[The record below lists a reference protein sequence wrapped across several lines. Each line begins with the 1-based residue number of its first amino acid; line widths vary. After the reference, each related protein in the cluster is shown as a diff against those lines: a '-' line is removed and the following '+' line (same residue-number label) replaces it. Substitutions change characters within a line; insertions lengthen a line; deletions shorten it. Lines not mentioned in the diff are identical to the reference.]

1 MMPPSLSAKLLAA
14 LWALIASLLAP
25 LSYTQMIWA
34 VIAGLL
40 VFGDAPDGVTLFGI
54 GVIALSGVVVAFSG
68 RSKKNS

>member
-1 MMPPSLSAKLLAA
+1 
-14 LWALIASLLAP
+14 
-25 LSYTQMIWA
+25 MIWA